1 MVNIYIFKLENNKYY
16 IEKSNN
22 QEMRTLAQIINS
34 NYEWTKKN
42 KPIAIEEIIRDADI
56 FDTDLYTYRYMDKYG
71 IDNVRGG
78 SYITEELDF
87 LQRFNI
93 KKSIWD
99 LKDCCSNCG
108 RKGHFKKQC
117 NYSVDV
123 YGDEIKICDYGDEI
137 KICDY
142 DSPMEEES
150 YGETFECKYCGIE
163 FETYTA
169 AVYHENVYC
178 DYKYEYELKYK
189 CRRCGR
195 KGHYHKEC
203 SESNHINGIELNS
216 ESDMD
221 YEYDSD

>member
-16 IEKSNN
+16 VGKSND

-34 NYEWTKKN
+34 DNIWIKKN
-42 KPIAIEEIIRDADI
+42 KPIAIEEIINNVCP
-56 FDTDLYTYRYMDKYG
+56 FDEDRYTFQYMDKYG

-78 SYITEELDF
+78 SYVTEELDS

-108 RKGHFKKQC
+108 RKGHFKKKC

-123 YGDEIKICDYGDEI
+123 YGDEI

-163 FETYTA
+163 FETYPA
-169 AVYHENVYC
+169 AVYHENIYC
-178 DYKYEYELKYK
+178 DYKYDYELKYK

-195 KGHYHKEC
+195 KGHNCDEC
-203 SESNHINGIELNS
+203 CETNHINGIELNS

-221 YEYDSD
+221 YEYDSESD